1 MPTRDWTEFLLN
13 SINASLDAAIT
24 PVQIYESTM
33 LELLNVDDEENEF
46 LNHNYDEFAIYQ
58 LKSEPINDGILFMN
72 SSYLEQEGIPIDL
85 DRYEFKYNDKLE
97 VVTGKIRR
105 TLRNEARVAV
115 GKIDTEGILD
125 GIYEYLNFRKPADYH
140 CRSVSVSDII
150 ALRQDGKLE
159 YYYVDSIGFKKV
171 EV

>member
-1 MPTRDWTEFLLN
+1 MPTSYYDREEFFGDFVFHR
-13 SINASLDAAIT
+13 SPAQA
-24 PVQIYESTM
+24 YENTM
-33 LELLNVDDEENEF
+33 LELLSFVDDEENEF

-58 LKSEPINDGILFMN
+58 LKSEPRNDGILFMN
-72 SSYLEQEGIPIDL
+72 SSYLEYEGVPINL

-115 GKIDTEGILD
+115 GKIDTEAILD
-125 GIYEYLNFRKPADYH
+125 GIYRYLNFRKPADYH

-150 ALRQDGKLE
+150 ALRQNGELE
-159 YYYVDSIGFKKV
+159 YYYVNSIGYKKV